1 MNTLTFS
8 DAPTAAHLSKI
19 TPTDRRAHGKQLRGA
34 VPRAA
39 HDEWRAR
46 SDRADPISILRANRD
61 EVPTVMRIVQEASKY
76 ADLRDHNLAVE
87 IHNVRAEAEK
97 RGSRR

>member
-1 MNTLTFS
+1 
-8 DAPTAAHLSKI
+8 
-19 TPTDRRAHGKQLRGA
+19 
-34 VPRAA
+34 
-39 HDEWRAR
+39 
-46 SDRADPISILRANRD
+46 
-61 EVPTVMRIVQEASKY
+61 MRIVQEASKY